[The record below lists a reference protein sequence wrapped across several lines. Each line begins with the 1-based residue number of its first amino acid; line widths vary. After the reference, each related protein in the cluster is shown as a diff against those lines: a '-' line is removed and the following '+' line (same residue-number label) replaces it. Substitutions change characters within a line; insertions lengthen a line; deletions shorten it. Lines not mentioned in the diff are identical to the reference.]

1 MKYTSILKMQE
12 DDSRRKAQ
20 RDLELSTASMKEN
33 AEDTTE
39 EVENAE
45 DKKEIKADDHIN
57 ESMAIIADY
66 INLQQKTE

>member
-1 MKYTSILKMQE
+1 MQE

-20 RDLELSTASMKEN
+20 RDLELSNASKKETEEDST
-33 AEDTTE
+33 AED
-39 EVENAE
+39 ENTE
-45 DKKEIKADDHIN
+45 DKKEIKADDYIS

>member
-1 MKYTSILKMQE
+1 
-12 DDSRRKAQ
+12 
-20 RDLELSTASMKEN
+20 MKEN

>member
-1 MKYTSILKMQE
+1 MQE